1 LWIDS
6 TDYSL
11 RQAKVEI
18 QVLKE
23 EPDRSTVEWFT
34 MTSWLNYFAF
44 NEPIEIEPPLTSSG
58 DIEPGW
64 SLVDASSPTPKKGG
78 LADVRTR

>member
-1 LWIDS
+1 
-6 TDYSL
+6 
-11 RQAKVEI
+11 
-18 QVLKE
+18 
-23 EPDRSTVEWFT
+23 